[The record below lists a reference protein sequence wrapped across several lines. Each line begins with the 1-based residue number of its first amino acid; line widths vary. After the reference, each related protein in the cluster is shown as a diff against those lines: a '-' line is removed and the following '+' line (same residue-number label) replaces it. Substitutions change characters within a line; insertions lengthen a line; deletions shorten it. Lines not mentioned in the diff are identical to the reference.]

1 MRVDKP
7 KKEKRR
13 KPAGWTRLEVDP
25 SSSSSSET
33 LTSSEESDGGGDRDE
48 AKTEKRYHA
57 QLSKQKDPGWK
68 KGSIPIEKY
77 QNYSREPIVFFK
89 SISGDKMIK
98 WSIQIGRVYRREDG
112 RIFVPVVIIGS
123 PLKSRSTLLRYVMNL
138 EMLTLF
144 TKSSKEFEFETI
156 YPLILYLF
164 NNWVKH

>member
-1 MRVDKP
+1 LERQTRRATVGPEDNVSGQVRNVKMRVDKP
-7 KKEKRR
+7 KKEKRK

-77 QNYSREPIVFFK
+77 
-89 SISGDKMIK
+89 
-98 WSIQIGRVYRREDG
+98 
-112 RIFVPVVIIGS
+112 
-123 PLKSRSTLLRYVMNL
+123 
-138 EMLTLF
+138 
-144 TKSSKEFEFETI
+144 
-156 YPLILYLF
+156 
-164 NNWVKH
+164 